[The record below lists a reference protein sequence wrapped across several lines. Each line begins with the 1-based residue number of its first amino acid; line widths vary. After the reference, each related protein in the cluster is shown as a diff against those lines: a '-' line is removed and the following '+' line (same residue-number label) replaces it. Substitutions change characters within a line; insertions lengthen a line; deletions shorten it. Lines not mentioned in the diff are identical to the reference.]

1 MSWLSKVS
9 GSLIGGVLGFAG
21 ARRANKQ
28 QQQQFNSNFDFAQ
41 KQFDANYALAQKQFN
56 ANYALAQN
64 QLYNQHQ
71 IEVADLRRA
80 GLNPILSANA
90 GNSTFGASSGGVPGF
105 AGGAVS
111 GGSYENVGAAATSG
125 FMAAQQAKNLQMQ
138 NEAIKATVEKTRA
151 EASNVLQDTKLKSA
165 QTSQVQGETSLIP
178 LKADNISSITA
189 QARQQ
194 TEVFK
199 MQVKVADAN
208 INKILQDIEN
218 SRRITEAQVSELGTR
233 SEANLAQAGAASALA
248 AKSYGEL
255 SRLQQLTPYEIDK
268 LAAGT
273 AESLASA
280 ANLDASAKRTLED
293 SLRIKLANEQEQ
305 SVQDIKTGSAHR
317 FGTSMGELLRWIP
330 FSALK

>member
-1 MSWLSKVS
+1 MF
-9 GSLIGGVLGFAG
+9 GSFAG
-21 ARRANKQ
+21 AALGAVGAFLANRQ
-28 QQQQFNSNFDFAQ
+28 QK
-41 KQFDANYALAQKQFN
+41 KQFEANYQLAQD
-56 ANYALAQN
+56 
-64 QLYNQHQ
+64 QLYKQHQ
-71 IEVADLRRA
+71 IEVSDLRAA

-90 GNSTFGASSGGVPGF
+90 GNSTFGA
-105 AGGAVS
+105 VS

-125 FMAAQQAKNLQMQ
+125 YMAAQQAKNLQMQ

-178 LKADNISSITA
+178 LKADNISAITA
-189 QARQQ
+189 QAKQQ

-208 INKILQDIEN
+208 INKILQDIAN

-268 LAAGT
+268 LASDT
-273 AESLASA
+273 AENMASA
-280 ANLDASAKRTLED
+280 ANLDASSQRTLED

-305 SVQDIKTGSAHR
+305 SVQDIKTGYAHR

>member
-1 MSWLSKVS
+1 MSWLSKAA
-9 GSLIGGVLGFAG
+9 GGIVGGALGLFG
-21 ARRANKQ
+21 AHQANKQ
-28 QQQQFNSNFDFAQ
+28 QASQFAQ
-41 KQFDANYALAQKQFN
+41 NYQLAHD
-56 ANYALAQN
+56 
-64 QLYNQHQ
+64 QLYKQHQ
-71 IEVADLRRA
+71 IEVADLKAA
-80 GLNPILSANA
+80 GLNPILSANG
-90 GNSTFGASSGGVPGF
+90 GNSTFGASG
-105 AGGAVS
+105 
-111 GGSYENVGAAATSG
+111 GGSYENLGTAATSG

-178 LKADNISSITA
+178 LKADNISALTS

-194 TEVFK
+194 SAVFR

-208 INKILQDIEN
+208 IKKILQDIEN
-218 SRRITEAQVSELGTR
+218 SRRITDAQVSELGTR

-273 AESLASA
+273 AENMASA
-280 ANLDASAKRTLED
+280 ANLDASAQRTLED

-305 SVQDIKTGSAHR
+305 SVQDIKTGYAHR
-317 FGTSMGELLRWIP
+317 FGTSLGELLRWMP

>member
-1 MSWLSKVS
+1 MSWFSKVS
-9 GSLIGGVLGFAG
+9 GSLIGGALGLIG
-21 ARRANKQ
+21 ANKANKQ
-28 QQQQFNSNFDFAQ
+28 QASQFAQ
-41 KQFDANYALAQKQFN
+41 NYELAHD
-56 ANYALAQN
+56 
-64 QLYNQHQ
+64 QLYKQHQ
-71 IEVADLRRA
+71 IEVADLRAA
-80 GLNPILSANA
+80 GLNPILSANG
-90 GNSTFGASSGGVPGF
+90 GNSTFGASSGG
-105 AGGAVS
+105 
-111 GGSYENVGAAATSG
+111 SYENLGTAATSG
-125 FMAAQQAKNLQMQ
+125 YMAAQQAKNLQMQ

-178 LKADNISSITA
+178 LKADNISAITA
-189 QARQQ
+189 QAKQQ

-218 SRRITEAQVSELGTR
+218 SKRITDAQVAELGTR

-273 AESLASA
+273 AENMASA
-280 ANLDASAKRTLED
+280 ANLDASAQRTLED

-305 SVQDIKTGSAHR
+305 SVQDIKTGYAHR
-317 FGTSMGELLRWIP
+317 FGTTMGELLRWMP

>member
-1 MSWLSKVS
+1 MSLL
-9 GSLIGGVLGFAG
+9 GAIAGTAIGLWG
-21 ARRANKQ
+21 AHKANKQ
-28 QQQQFNSNFDFAQ
+28 QQAQFNQ
-41 KQFDANYALAQKQFN
+41 NYALAHD
-56 ANYALAQN
+56 
-64 QLYNQHQ
+64 QLYKQHQ
-71 IEVADLRRA
+71 IEVDDLRAA
-80 GLNPILSANA
+80 GLNPILSANG
-90 GNSTFGASSGGVPGF
+90 GNSTFGAS
-105 AGGAVS
+105 A
-111 GGSYENVGAAATSG
+111 GGSYENLGTAATSG

-165 QTSQVQGETSLIP
+165 QTEQVQGETTLIP
-178 LKADNISSITA
+178 VRRENISVITA
-189 QARQQ
+189 QAKQQ

-208 INKILQDIEN
+208 ISKILQDIEN
-218 SRRITEAQVSELGTR
+218 SKRITDAQVSELGTR

-273 AESLASA
+273 AENLASA
-280 ANLDASAKRTLED
+280 ANLDASAQRTLED

-305 SVQDIKTGSAHR
+305 SVQDIKTGPAHR
-317 FGTSMGELLRWIP
+317 FGTSMGELLRWMP

>member
-1 MSWLSKVS
+1 MSWFSKFAGNIV
-9 GSLIGGVLGFAG
+9 GGALGFLG
-21 ARRANKQ
+21 GHQANKQ
-28 QQQQFNSNFDFAQ
+28 QASQFAQ
-41 KQFDANYALAQKQFN
+41 NYQLAHD
-56 ANYALAQN
+56 
-64 QLYNQHQ
+64 QLYQQHQ
-71 IEVADLRRA
+71 IEVADLKAA
-80 GLNPILSANA
+80 GLNPILSANG
-90 GNSTFGASSGGVPGF
+90 GNSTFGAS
-105 AGGAVS
+105 A
-111 GGSYENVGAAATSG
+111 GGSYENVGSAATSG
-125 FMAAQQAKNLQMQ
+125 FMAAQQAKNLEMQ
-138 NEAIKATVEKTRA
+138 NKAIEATVEKTRA

-178 LKADNISSITA
+178 LKADNISTLTA
-189 QARQQ
+189 QAKQQ

-218 SRRITEAQVSELGTR
+218 SRRITDAQVSELGTR

-273 AESLASA
+273 AENMASA

-293 SLRIKLANEQEQ
+293 SIRIKLANEQEK
-305 SVQDIKTGSAHR
+305 SVQDIKTGYPHR
-317 FGTSMGELLRWIP
+317 FGTVAGELLRWIP
-330 FSALK
+330 FSAIK

>member
-1 MSWLSKVS
+1 MGWIGAIAGLA
-9 GSLIGGVLGFAG
+9 GGLI
-21 ARRANKQ
+21 ANRQ
-28 QQQQFNSNFDFAQ
+28 QN
-41 KQFDANYALAQKQFN
+41 KQFN
-56 ANYALAQN
+56 ANLALARD
-64 QLYNQHQ
+64 QLYKQHQ
-71 IEVADLRRA
+71 IEVADLRAA
-80 GLNPILSANA
+80 GLNPILSANG
-90 GNSTFGASSGGVPGF
+90 GNSTFGASSGG
-105 AGGAVS
+105 
-111 GGSYENVGAAATSG
+111 SYENLGTAATSG
-125 FMAAQQAKNLQMQ
+125 YMAAQQAKNLQMQ
-138 NEAIKATVEKTRA
+138 NDAIKADIEKTRA

-178 LKADNISSITA
+178 LKADNITAITA
-189 QARQQ
+189 QAKQQ

-208 INKILQDIEN
+208 IDKILQDIEN
-218 SRRITEAQVSELGTR
+218 SKRITDAQVAELGTR

-273 AESLASA
+273 AENLASA
-280 ANLDASAKRTLED
+280 ANLDASTQRTLED

-305 SVQDIKTGSAHR
+305 SVQDIKTGYAHR
-317 FGTSMGELLRWIP
+317 FGTTMGELLRWMP

>member
-1 MSWLSKVS
+1 MGLF
-9 GSLIGGVLGFAG
+9 GAIAGLAGGLI
-21 ARRANKQ
+21 ANRQ
-28 QQQQFNSNFDFAQ
+28 Q
-41 KQFDANYALAQKQFN
+41 KKQFN
-56 ANYALAQN
+56 ANYALAHD
-64 QLYNQHQ
+64 QLYKQHQ
-71 IEVADLRRA
+71 IEVADLRAA
-80 GLNPILSANA
+80 GLNPILSANG
-90 GNSTFGASSGGVPGF
+90 GNSTFGASSGG
-105 AGGAVS
+105 
-111 GGSYENVGAAATSG
+111 SYENLGTAATSG
-125 FMAAQQAKNLQMQ
+125 YMAAQQAKNLQMQ

-178 LKADNISSITA
+178 LKADNISAITA
-189 QARQQ
+189 QAKQQ

-208 INKILQDIEN
+208 IDKILQDIEN
-218 SRRITEAQVSELGTR
+218 SKRITDAQVAELGTR

-273 AESLASA
+273 AENLASA
-280 ANLDASAKRTLED
+280 ANLDASTQRTLED

-305 SVQDIKTGSAHR
+305 SVQDIKTGAPHR
-317 FGTSMGELLRWIP
+317 FGTTMGELLRWMP

>member
-1 MSWLSKVS
+1 MSWL
-9 GSLIGGVLGFAG
+9 GLAG
-21 ARRANKQ
+21 AAVNAVGGFLANRQQNKQ
-28 QQQQFNSNFDFAQ
+28 FQQ
-41 KQFDANYALAQKQFN
+41 NYDLAR
-56 ANYALAQN
+56 N

-71 IEVADLRRA
+71 IEVADLRAA

-90 GNSTFGASSGGVPGF
+90 GNSTFGA
-105 AGGAVS
+105 VS
-111 GGSYENVGAAATSG
+111 GGSYENLGTAATSG
-125 FMAAQQAKNLQMQ
+125 YMAAQQAKNLQTQ
-138 NEAIKATVEKTRA
+138 NEAIKADVEKTRA
-151 EASNVLQDTKLKSA
+151 EAGNVLQDTKLKSA
-165 QTSQVQGETSLIP
+165 MTEWYLGENSLIP
-178 LKADNISSITA
+178 LKADNISVITE
-189 QARQQ
+189 QAKQQ
-194 TEVFK
+194 TELFK

-208 INKILQDIEN
+208 INKILQDIAN
-218 SRRITEAQVSELGTR
+218 SRRITDAQVAELGTR

-273 AESLASA
+273 AENLASA
-280 ANLDASAKRTLED
+280 ANLDASTQRTLED

-305 SVQDIKTGSAHR
+305 SVQDIKTGYAHR

>member
-1 MSWLSKVS
+1 MSWLSKAA
-9 GSLIGGVLGFAG
+9 GGIVGGALGFLG
-21 ARRANKQ
+21 GHQANKQ
-28 QQQQFNSNFDFAQ
+28 QAAQFAQ
-41 KQFDANYALAQKQFN
+41 NYQLAHD
-56 ANYALAQN
+56 
-64 QLYNQHQ
+64 QLYRQHQ
-71 IEVADLRRA
+71 IEVADLRAA
-80 GLNPILSANA
+80 GLNPILSANG
-90 GNSTFGASSGGVPGF
+90 GNSTFGASSGG
-105 AGGAVS
+105 
-111 GGSYENVGAAATSG
+111 SYENVGSAATSG

-165 QTSQVQGETSLIP
+165 QTSQVQGETTLIP
-178 LKADNISSITA
+178 LKADNISALTS
-189 QARQQ
+189 QAKQQ
-194 TEVFK
+194 TAVFR

-208 INKILQDIEN
+208 ISKILQDIEN
-218 SRRITEAQVSELGTR
+218 SRRITDAQVSELGTR

-273 AESLASA
+273 AENMASA
-280 ANLDASAKRTLED
+280 ANLDASAQRTLED

-305 SVQDIKTGSAHR
+305 SVQDIKTGYAHR
-317 FGTSMGELLRWIP
+317 FGTSLGELLRWMP

>member
-1 MSWLSKVS
+1 MSWLSKAA
-9 GSLIGGVLGFAG
+9 GSIVGGALGFLG
-21 ARRANKQ
+21 GHQANKQ
-28 QQQQFNSNFDFAQ
+28 QAAQFSQ
-41 KQFDANYALAQKQFN
+41 NYQLAHD
-56 ANYALAQN
+56 
-64 QLYNQHQ
+64 QLYKQHQ
-71 IEVADLRRA
+71 IEVADLRAA
-80 GLNPILSANA
+80 GLNPILSANG
-90 GNSTFGASSGGVPGF
+90 GNSTFGASSGG
-105 AGGAVS
+105 
-111 GGSYENVGAAATSG
+111 SYENLGSAATSG
-125 FMAAQQAKNLQMQ
+125 FMAAQQAKNLAMQ

-165 QTSQVQGETSLIP
+165 QTSQVQGETTLIP
-178 LKADNISSITA
+178 LKADNISALTA
-189 QARQQ
+189 QAKQQ
-194 TEVFK
+194 TQVFK

-218 SRRITEAQVSELGTR
+218 SRRITDAQVSELGTR

-273 AESLASA
+273 AENMASA
-280 ANLDASAKRTLED
+280 ANLDASAQRTLED

-305 SVQDIKTGSAHR
+305 SVQDIKTGYAHR
-317 FGTSMGELLRWIP
+317 FGTSLGELLRWMP

>member
-1 MSWLSKVS
+1 MSWFSKFAGNIV
-9 GSLIGGVLGFAG
+9 GGALGFLG
-21 ARRANKQ
+21 GHEANKQ
-28 QQQQFNSNFDFAQ
+28 QAAQFAQ
-41 KQFDANYALAQKQFN
+41 NYQLAHD
-56 ANYALAQN
+56 
-64 QLYNQHQ
+64 QLYKQHQ
-71 IEVADLRRA
+71 IEVADLKAA
-80 GLNPILSANA
+80 GLNPILSVNG
-90 GNSTFGASSGGVPGF
+90 GNSTFGAS
-105 AGGAVS
+105 A
-111 GGSYENVGAAATSG
+111 GGSYENLGTATTSG
-125 FMAAQQAKNLQMQ
+125 FMAAQQAKNLEMQ

-165 QTSQVQGETSLIP
+165 QTSQVQGETTLIP
-178 LKADNISSITA
+178 LKADNISALTS

-194 TEVFK
+194 TAVFK

-208 INKILQDIEN
+208 ISKILQDIEN
-218 SRRITEAQVSELGTR
+218 SRRITDAQVSELGTR

-273 AESLASA
+273 AENMASA
-280 ANLDASAKRTLED
+280 ANLDASAQRTLED

-305 SVQDIKTGSAHR
+305 SVQDIKTGYAHR
-317 FGTSMGELLRWIP
+317 FGTSLGELLRWMP

>member
-1 MSWLSKVS
+1 MSLF
-9 GSLIGGVLGFAG
+9 GAIAGFAG
-21 ARRANKQ
+21 GLFGQRKQ
-28 QQQQFNSNFDFAQ
+28 Q
-41 KQFDANYALAQKQFN
+41 KQFDKNYDLAHE
-56 ANYALAQN
+56 

-71 IEVADLRRA
+71 IEVADLKAA
-80 GLNPILSANA
+80 GLNPILSANG
-90 GNSTFGASSGGVPGF
+90 GNSTFGVS
-105 AGGAVS
+105 S
-111 GGSYENVGAAATSG
+111 GGSYENLGTAATSG
-125 FMAAQQAKNLQMQ
+125 YMAAQQAKNLQMQ
-138 NEAIKATVEKTRA
+138 NDAIKADIEKTRA

-178 LKADNISSITA
+178 LKADNITALTA
-189 QARQQ
+189 QAKQQ

-208 INKILQDIEN
+208 IDKILQDIEN
-218 SRRITEAQVSELGTR
+218 SKRITDAQVGELGTR

-255 SRLQQLTPYEIDK
+255 ARLQQLTPYEIDK

-273 AESLASA
+273 AENMAHAAS
-280 ANLDASAKRTLED
+280 LDADTQRTLED

-305 SVQDIKTGSAHR
+305 SVQDIKTGYAHR
-317 FGTSMGELLRWIP
+317 FGTSLGELLRWMP